1 MLKIKLVIL
10 KYHARLLSI
19 TENNKTI
26 YFCNGYISTREEL
39 NKIYKDYKNDF
50 YNLESVKDCR
60 KNLIT
65 IKEYTRNKKEY
76 IEKLKSTK
84 YPFPHMAD
92 DYKQEKQETEY
103 NAKIDNIIE
112 GIKTL

>member
-26 YFCNGYISTREEL
+26 YFCDGCPSTREEL

-76 IEKLKSTK
+76 IEKLKSAK

-92 DYKQEKQETEY
+92 DYRREKEEEDY
-103 NAKIDNIIE
+103 NNKIDNIIK
-112 GIKTL
+112 GIKNL